1 MKRERA
7 AAIVSRAMGLA
18 AETRWLLG
26 ILLSAILLL
35 FPESTAPADVSQGAQ
50 IAATCAS
57 CHDPTGGGQAIP
69 PIAPLD
75 EQAIVKA
82 MLAFR
87 ASESPSHVMHAVALS
102 LSEDELAATARYL
115 ADRAKAGRQP

>member
-7 AAIVSRAMGLA
+7 AAFVSRAKGLA
-18 AETRWLLG
+18 AGIRWLLG
-26 ILLSAILLL
+26 VSLSAILL
-35 FPESTAPADVSQGAQ
+35 FPERSAPAEVSQGAQ

-57 CHDPTGGGQAIP
+57 CHDPGGGGQAIP
-69 PIAPLD
+69 PIAALD
-75 EQAIVKA
+75 ERAIVKA

-87 ASESPSHVMHAVALS
+87 ASENPSLVMHAVALS
-102 LSEDELAATARYL
+102 LSDDELAATARYL

>member
-1 MKRERA
+1 M
-7 AAIVSRAMGLA
+7 AAIVSRAKGIA
-18 AETRWLLG
+18 AEIRWLLG
-26 ILLSAILLL
+26 ISLSAILL
-35 FPESTAPADVSQGAQ
+35 FPERSAPVEVSQGAQ

-69 PIAPLD
+69 PIAALD
-75 EQAIVKA
+75 ERAIVKA

-87 ASESPSHVMHAVALS
+87 ASESPSPVMHAVALS
-102 LSEDELAATARYL
+102 LSDDELAATARYL

>member
-7 AAIVSRAMGLA
+7 AAVLSRAKGLA
-18 AETRWLLG
+18 AEIRWFLG
-26 ILLSAILLL
+26 ISLSATLL
-35 FPESTAPADVSQGAQ
+35 FPESAAPADVSQGAQ

-57 CHDPTGGGQAIP
+57 CHDQTGGGQAIP
-69 PIAPLD
+69 PIAALD

-87 ASESPSHVMHAVALS
+87 ASESPSLVMHAVALS
-102 LSEDELAATARYL
+102 LSDDEVAATARFL
-115 ADRAKAGRQP
+115 ADRANAGRQP

>member
-7 AAIVSRAMGLA
+7 AAIVSRAKGLA
-18 AETRWLLG
+18 AEIRWLLG
-26 ILLSAILLL
+26 ISLSAILL
-35 FPESTAPADVSQGAQ
+35 FPESSAPADVSQGAQ

-57 CHDPTGGGQAIP
+57 CHDPAGGGQAIP
-69 PIAPLD
+69 PIAALD
-75 EQAIVKA
+75 ERAIVKA

-87 ASESPSHVMHAVALS
+87 ASENPSLVMHAVALS
-102 LSEDELAATARYL
+102 LSDDELAATARYL

>member
-1 MKRERA
+1 MKRERG
-7 AAIVSRAMGLA
+7 AAIVSRAKGIA
-18 AETRWLLG
+18 AEIRWLLG
-26 ILLSAILLL
+26 ISLSAILL
-35 FPESTAPADVSQGAQ
+35 FPERSAPVEVSQGAQ

-69 PIAPLD
+69 PIAALD
-75 EQAIVKA
+75 ERAIVKA

-87 ASESPSHVMHAVALS
+87 ASESPSPVMHAVALS
-102 LSEDELAATARYL
+102 LSDDELAATARYL

>member
-7 AAIVSRAMGLA
+7 AATVSRAKGLA
-18 AETRWLLG
+18 AEIRWLLG
-26 ILLSAILLL
+26 ISLCAILL
-35 FPESTAPADVSQGAQ
+35 FPEGSAPAEVSQGAQ

-57 CHDPTGGGQAIP
+57 CHDPTGGGLAIP
-69 PIAPLD
+69 PIAALD
-75 EQAIVKA
+75 ERAIVKA

-102 LSEDELAATARYL
+102 LSDDELAATARYL

>member
-7 AAIVSRAMGLA
+7 AALVSRAKGLA
-18 AETRWLLG
+18 SEIRWLLG
-26 ILLSAILLL
+26 LLLSAILL
-35 FPESTAPADVSQGAQ
+35 FPESSAPADVSQGAQ

-69 PIAPLD
+69 PIAALD

-87 ASESPSHVMHAVALS
+87 ASESPSLVMHAVALS
-102 LSEDELAATARYL
+102 LSDDELAATARYL
-115 ADRAKAGRQP
+115 ADRANAGRQP

>member
-1 MKRERA
+1 M
-7 AAIVSRAMGLA
+7 
-18 AETRWLLG
+18 
-26 ILLSAILLL
+26 
-35 FPESTAPADVSQGAQ
+35 SQGAQ

-57 CHDPTGGGQAIP
+57 CHHPTDGGQAIP
-69 PIAPLD
+69 PIATLD

-102 LSEDELAATARYL
+102 LSDDELAATARYL
-115 ADRAKAGRQP
+115 ADRANAGRQP